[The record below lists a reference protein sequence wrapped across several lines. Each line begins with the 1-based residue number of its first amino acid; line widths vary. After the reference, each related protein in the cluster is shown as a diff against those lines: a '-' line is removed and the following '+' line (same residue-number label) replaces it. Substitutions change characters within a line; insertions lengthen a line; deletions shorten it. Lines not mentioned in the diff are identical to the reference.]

1 LKLAVCDPFH
11 LLKHAQYRLVGRN
24 VGAGL
29 SLDSPVIEIGQV
41 PNLFDP
47 PSIIIGDEQITKGT
61 TVSH

>member
-1 LKLAVCDPFH
+1 
-11 LLKHAQYRLVGRN
+11 

-29 SLDSPVIEIGQV
+29 SLDSPVIEIDQV